1 MLEGT
6 SKPFEEQFN
15 SWYKKFLTEESSMNK
30 EIKEAKDYKQKKLE
44 QSRAEAKATLKNYEA
59 QQREKLERE
68 KDKINVEKNVFDKM
82 DADFQ
87 KEVENMKLKH
97 RQNKDVVI
105 KMLIDNIFNVDLNL
119 PPSILAKNEE
129 LNRTFDESEFQVI
142 YCPVH
147 GKQYVRKKKIKKYN

>member
-1 MLEGT
+1 MLEGQ

-30 EIKEAKDYKQKKLE
+30 EIKDAKDYKQKKLE
-44 QSRAEAKATLKNYEA
+44 QSRAEARATLKNYEA
-59 QQREKLERE
+59 DQREKLERE

-97 RQNKDVVI
+97 RQNKDTVI
-105 KMLIDNIFNVDLNL
+105 KMLIDSIFNVDLNL
-119 PPSILAKNEE
+119 PPSILAKNED
-129 LNRTFDESEFQVI
+129 NA
-142 YCPVH
+142 
-147 GKQYVRKKKIKKYN
+147 KRKKIQIDD

>member
-1 MLEGT
+1 MLEGQ

-44 QSRAEAKATLKNYEA
+44 QSRAEARATLKNYEA
-59 QQREKLERE
+59 DQREKLERE

-119 PPSILAKNEE
+119 PPSILAKNEDK
-129 LNRTFDESEFQVI
+129 T
-142 YCPVH
+142 
-147 GKQYVRKKKIKKYN
+147 KRKKIQIDN

>member
-1 MLEGT
+1 MLEGQ

-30 EIKEAKDYKQKKLE
+30 EIKDAKDYKQKKLE
-44 QSRAEAKATLKNYEA
+44 QSRAEARATLKNYEA
-59 QQREKLERE
+59 DQREKLERE

-87 KEVENMKLKH
+87 KEVENMKLKLK
-97 RQNKDVVI
+97 QNKDTVI

-119 PPSILAKNEE
+119 PPSIIAKGEENE
-129 LNRTFDESEFQVI
+129 
-142 YCPVH
+142 
-147 GKQYVRKKKIKKYN
+147 KKKKINED

>member
-1 MLEGT
+1 MLEGQ

-30 EIKEAKDYKQKKLE
+30 EIKDAKDYKQKKLE
-44 QSRAEAKATLKNYEA
+44 QSRAEARATLKNYEA
-59 QQREKLERE
+59 DQREKLERE

-97 RQNKDVVI
+97 RQNKDTVI
-105 KMLIDNIFNVDLNL
+105 KMLIDSIFNVDLNL
-119 PPSILAKNEE
+119 PPSILAKNED
-129 LNRTFDESEFQVI
+129 NA
-142 YCPVH
+142 
-147 GKQYVRKKKIKKYN
+147 KRKKVQIDD

>member
-1 MLEGT
+1 MLEGQ

-30 EIKEAKDYKQKKLE
+30 EIKEAKEYKQKKLE
-44 QSRAEAKATLKNYEA
+44 QSRAEAKTTLRNYEA

-87 KEVENMKLKH
+87 KEVENMKLKLK
-97 RQNKDVVI
+97 QNKDTVI

-119 PPSILAKNEE
+119 PPSIIAKGEENE
-129 LNRTFDESEFQVI
+129 
-142 YCPVH
+142 
-147 GKQYVRKKKIKKYN
+147 KKKKINED

>member
-44 QSRAEAKATLKNYEA
+44 QSRAEARATLKNYEA
-59 QQREKLERE
+59 DQREKLERE

-97 RQNKDVVI
+97 RQNKDTVI
-105 KMLIDNIFNVDLNL
+105 KMLIDSIFNVDLNL
-119 PPSILAKNEE
+119 PPSILAKNED
-129 LNRTFDESEFQVI
+129 NA
-142 YCPVH
+142 
-147 GKQYVRKKKIKKYN
+147 KRKKVQIDD

>member
-1 MLEGT
+1 MLEGQ

-30 EIKEAKDYKQKKLE
+30 EIKDAKDYKQKKLE
-44 QSRAEAKATLKNYEA
+44 QSRAEARATLKNYEA
-59 QQREKLERE
+59 DQREKLERE

-97 RQNKDVVI
+97 RQNKDTVI
-105 KMLIDNIFNVDLNL
+105 KMLIDSIFNVDLNL
-119 PPSILAKNEE
+119 PPSILAKNED
-129 LNRTFDESEFQVI
+129 NA
-142 YCPVH
+142 
-147 GKQYVRKKKIKKYN
+147 KRKKIQIED

>member
-1 MLEGT
+1 MLEGQ

-30 EIKEAKDYKQKKLE
+30 EIKDAKDYKQKKLE
-44 QSRAEAKATLKNYEA
+44 QSRAEARVTLKNYEA
-59 QQREKLERE
+59 DQREKLERE

-97 RQNKDVVI
+97 RQNKDTVI
-105 KMLIDNIFNVDLNL
+105 KMLIDSIFNVDLNL
-119 PPSILAKNEE
+119 PPSILAKNED
-129 LNRTFDESEFQVI
+129 NA
-142 YCPVH
+142 
-147 GKQYVRKKKIKKYN
+147 KRKKNTN

>member
-1 MLEGT
+1 MLEGQ

-30 EIKEAKDYKQKKLE
+30 EIKDAKDYKQKKLE
-44 QSRAEAKATLKNYEA
+44 QSRAEARATLKNYEA
-59 QQREKLERE
+59 DQREKLERE

-97 RQNKDVVI
+97 RQNKDTVI
-105 KMLIDNIFNVDLNL
+105 KMLIDSIFNVDLNL
-119 PPSILAKNEE
+119 PPSILAKNED
-129 LNRTFDESEFQVI
+129 NA
-142 YCPVH
+142 
-147 GKQYVRKKKIKKYN
+147 KRKKIQIDE

>member
-1 MLEGT
+1 MLEGQ

-30 EIKEAKDYKQKKLE
+30 EIKDAKDYKQKKLE
-44 QSRAEAKATLKNYEA
+44 QSRAEARATLKNYEA
-59 QQREKLERE
+59 DQREKLERE

-97 RQNKDVVI
+97 RQNKDTVI
-105 KMLIDNIFNVDLNL
+105 KMLIDSIFNVDLNL
-119 PPSILAKNEE
+119 PPSILAKNEDNE
-129 LNRTFDESEFQVI
+129 
-142 YCPVH
+142 
-147 GKQYVRKKKIKKYN
+147 KKKKIQIDD

>member
-105 KMLIDNIFNVDLNL
+105 KMLIDNIFNVDFNL
-119 PPSILAKNEE
+119 PPSILAKNEDK
-129 LNRTFDESEFQVI
+129 T
-142 YCPVH
+142 
-147 GKQYVRKKKIKKYN
+147 KRKKIQIDD

>member
-44 QSRAEAKATLKNYEA
+44 QSRTEAKATLKNYEA

-119 PPSILAKNEE
+119 PPSILAKNEDK
-129 LNRTFDESEFQVI
+129 T
-142 YCPVH
+142 
-147 GKQYVRKKKIKKYN
+147 KRKKIQIDD

>member
-1 MLEGT
+1 MLEGQ

-30 EIKEAKDYKQKKLE
+30 EIKDAKDYKQKKLE
-44 QSRAEAKATLKNYEA
+44 QSRAEARATLKNYEA
-59 QQREKLERE
+59 DQREKLERE

-97 RQNKDVVI
+97 RQNKDTVI

-119 PPSILAKNEE
+119 PPSILAKNED
-129 LNRTFDESEFQVI
+129 NA
-142 YCPVH
+142 
-147 GKQYVRKKKIKKYN
+147 KRKKAQIDD